1 MLTYSSSSISS
12 IDSNFWKQDLIFK
25 LTNNCIILN
34 RIFLPGKSFWQ
45 FIWRKSKLGWIWI
58 PAWEWHYG
66 QAQLLID
73 DSLEWNFL
81 SLWRKKIFHEFDKKD
96 HFEIIRI
103 HIFSK
108 LKNIFTY
115 IFYQHDIFHQTFC
128 KTSVSKLFNKQSM
141 IYYL

>member
-45 FIWRKSKLGWIWI
+45 FIWRKSKLGWIGI

-81 SLWRKKIFHEFDKKD
+81 SLWRKKNISRIRQKRSFRNNSNPHIFKTKKYFYVYFLSGW
-96 HFEIIRI
+96 HFPWNILQNIRFEII
-103 HIFSK
+103 
-108 LKNIFTY
+108 
-115 IFYQHDIFHQTFC
+115 
-128 KTSVSKLFNKQSM
+128 
-141 IYYL
+141 